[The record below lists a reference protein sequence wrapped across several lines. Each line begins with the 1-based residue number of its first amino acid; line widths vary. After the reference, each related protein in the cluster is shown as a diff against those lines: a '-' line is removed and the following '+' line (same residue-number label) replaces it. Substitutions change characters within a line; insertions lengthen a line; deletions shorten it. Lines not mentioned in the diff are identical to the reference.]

1 MSQTPS
7 FTVIVPTHKRALL
20 LRRALSSIRGQTRAD
35 EVEIL
40 VISDATDPATD
51 AACAELLR
59 PCDLYMR
66 RNGDNGP
73 SESRNLG
80 MRLARGRH
88 VLFLD
93 DDDAWHPQ
101 LLEQLGPQLAVRPG
115 HAVYFNCSIVKERR
129 LPEGPQQLSE
139 VALNLAGALTPEVYV
154 KNQVHMSCFA
164 FPRTLLD
171 GIAFDPTM
179 RAYEDWDW
187 LLGVFDREM
196 PRHVP
201 VLGSRVFE
209 VPDET
214 TDRRG
219 ASTQANDLNAVYDY
233 LYVYR
238 RHPAPTAELK
248 ARRAA
253 LMQAHGIPAPPA
265 MY

>member
-1 MSQTPS
+1 MEGS
-7 FTVIVPTHKRALL
+7 LL
-20 LRRALSSIRGQTRAD
+20 VHVSYEATRTLGGVGVVLDHLLASPAYRG
-35 EVEIL
+35 
-40 VISDATDPATD
+40 
-51 AACAELLR
+51 
-59 PCDLYMR
+59 
-66 RNGDNGP
+66 
-73 SESRNLG
+73 
-80 MRLARGRH
+80 
-88 VLFLD
+88 
-93 DDDAWHPQ
+93 
-101 LLEQLGPQLAVRPG
+101 
-115 HAVYFNCSIVKERR
+115 
-129 LPEGPQQLSE
+129 
-139 VALNLAGALTPEVYV
+139 
-154 KNQVHMSCFA
+154 A